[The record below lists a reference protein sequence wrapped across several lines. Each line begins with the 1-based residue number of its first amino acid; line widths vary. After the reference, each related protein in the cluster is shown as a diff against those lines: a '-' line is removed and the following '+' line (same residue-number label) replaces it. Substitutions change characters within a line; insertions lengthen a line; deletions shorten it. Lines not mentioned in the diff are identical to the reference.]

1 MKPLKDSPL
10 QVEGAAE
17 AEAADVARLGGLA
30 AGNLESEGGA
40 AGGDWG
46 AAGASP
52 AGSAAGGDVHLHT
65 ADAELDFAAGAAEAG
80 AHPPDVRLPTCRH
93 PYYHLQLQLL

>member
-1 MKPLKDSPL
+1 
-10 QVEGAAE
+10 
-17 AEAADVARLGGLA
+17 VARLGGLA

-80 AHPPDVRLPTCRH
+80 ARPPALRPPTWRH
-93 PYYHLQLQLL
+93 PYCLMELQLL